1 MTTKARWMQPTT
13 QLLLSQD
20 QQHRKA
26 REDESLVTARL
37 SRCAGRDFADYCT
50 SDNRMLSE
58 LGLRPGVRRWPRSA
72 AISDP
77 GSTIFEGGIGILG
90 SVFHRVSAM
99 SVTTRT
105 YCVRSDCVAEIRC
118 YTTLPRPLVRFHDAP
133 IVTGSRLFR
142 LCFEQARDDSL

>member
-1 MTTKARWMQPTT
+1 METSSERK
-13 QLLLSQD
+13 
-20 QQHRKA
+20 KA

-37 SRCAGRDFADYCT
+37 SRCVGRDFADYCT

-99 SVTTRT
+99 PVTTRT

-118 YTTLPRPLVRFHDAP
+118 NNL
-133 IVTGSRLFR
+133 TGSLREVL
-142 LCFEQARDDSL
+142 